1 MSTKVELSAVE
12 ALRLHEILEVAHRH
26 VQREDEL
33 KLLIE
38 LKAQLKEYFLKE
50 HKLALR

>member
-1 MSTKVELSAVE
+1 MSMKIELSTIE

-33 KLLIE
+33 ELLIQ
-38 LKAQLKEYFLKE
+38 LKVDIKEYFLTE

>member
-1 MSTKVELSAVE
+1 MPLHIDLSAVE

-33 KLLIE
+33 ELLIQ
-38 LKAQLKEYFLKE
+38 LKAQVKDYFLTE